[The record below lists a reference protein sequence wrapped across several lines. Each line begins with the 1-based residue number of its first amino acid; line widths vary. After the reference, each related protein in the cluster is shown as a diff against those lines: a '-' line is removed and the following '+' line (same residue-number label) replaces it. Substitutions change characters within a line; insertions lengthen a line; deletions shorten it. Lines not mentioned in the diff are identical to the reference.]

1 MYERTLLGELSK
13 CAWNVTSAFLKV
25 AVPVQ
30 NQLTSSTAETMAM
43 YRAAVVMRPEDQ
55 RVCDAFL
62 DNGTFLFKTDSE
74 ATNKLTLKR

>member
-1 MYERTLLGELSK
+1 M
-13 CAWNVTSAFLKV
+13 SAFLKA

-43 YRAAVVMRPEDQ
+43 YRAAEVMRPEDQ
-55 RVCDAFL
+55 RVCDDLL

-74 ATNKLTLKR
+74 AINKLTLKR